1 MQIENQK
8 VTLRT
13 FVAALGVSKPLI
25 SPSLCLSKVRGF
37 LDVVTSLLAVQH
49 LWDCNTYFAAHLRE
63 DFFFS
68 VSVSMPLPLSHL
80 KR

>member
-1 MQIENQK
+1 MQTENQK

-37 LDVVTSLLAVQH
+37 LDVVTSLLAVH

-63 DFFFS
+63 DLFFFEC
-68 VSVSMPLPLSHL
+68 
-80 KR
+80 